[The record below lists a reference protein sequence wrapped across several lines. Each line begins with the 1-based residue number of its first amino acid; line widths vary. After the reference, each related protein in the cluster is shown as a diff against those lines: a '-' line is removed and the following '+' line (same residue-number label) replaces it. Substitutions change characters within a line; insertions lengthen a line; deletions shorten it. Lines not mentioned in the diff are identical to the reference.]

1 MNSNKN
7 NEQETVDFSRDFC
20 SELAEKMK
28 IDLGPNL
35 WRQVHL
41 IPVEPHQFVK
51 LQKLF
56 IDNSSD
62 ICKYC

>member
-7 NEQETVDFSRDFC
+7 NEQETVDFSSDIC
-20 SELAEKMK
+20 SELAEKRK
-28 IDLGPNL
+28 KNDLVSNL

-56 IDNSSD
+56 
-62 ICKYC
+62 Y

>member
-7 NEQETVDFSRDFC
+7 NEQETVDFSSDIC
-20 SELAEKMK
+20 SELAEKRK
-28 IDLGPNL
+28 SDLRPNL

-56 IDNSSD
+56 
-62 ICKYC
+62 Y

>member
-7 NEQETVDFSRDFC
+7 NEQETVDFSSDIC
-20 SELAEKMK
+20 SELAEKRK
-28 IDLGPNL
+28 IDLRPNL

-41 IPVEPHQFVK
+41 IPVGFTNFVK

-56 IDNSSD
+56 
-62 ICKYC
+62 Y